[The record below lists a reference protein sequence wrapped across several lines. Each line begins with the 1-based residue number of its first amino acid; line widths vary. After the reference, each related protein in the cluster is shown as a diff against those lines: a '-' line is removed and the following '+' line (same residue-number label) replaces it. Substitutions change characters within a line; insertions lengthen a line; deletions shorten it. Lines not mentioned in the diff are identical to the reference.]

1 MTGMHLVLSVSGRIA
16 LAVGASAVVAI
27 AQGRPDIALW
37 LAVFLVGAVVGSFLT
52 MVVASS

>member
-1 MTGMHLVLSVSGRIA
+1 VTGMHLVLSVSGRIA